1 MKWQVAC
8 AVLAFL
14 HSCAARGLKTPRVHE
29 AASAV
34 DSGLEAQNE
43 ELRKRNKHL
52 EAMMQ
57 VARAEVQRMDA
68 LSAKKHVQV
77 HSGSDGTD
85 IEDLKKKLQAAEAEK
100 KSLVQTLRKMLA
112 KNSTKIFRTQAE
124 NAVQAKQALE
134 MKCDKERIAFEDQ
147 IKASAEKCAES
158 QELAQTLQEQ
168 NMDLQKTVRDLRA
181 QLKKNEQKDK
191 ELSID
196 KQNLVATMHNL
207 MRESSSYRKEVEK
220 EMKKEKSL
228 EEELA
233 AKEAKIA
240 KLTKA
245 KTSHKEVQQTRSA
258 PSQKAPVH
266 LKLQKGNAP
275 SDLKLAKGVKS
286 GTHIAPM
293 HLNHEESMASKMA
306 KMKDIN
312 RYLDRADMP
321 DIPADIDDSSDD
333 TSVEENPQD
342 IFTRGKLAVQPSSS
356 SKGEA
361 ETAPHVAEAAPTHQA
376 KGGVQDWLGLK
387 AVQAKPDPVAAI
399 PKDSNGLSPIDSLDP
414 EAVQQEKA
422 AQEKKE
428 KEDAD
433 EGGDG
438 VQQLLAQA
446 NEQLNA
452 MDDAEAQDKQ

>member
-1 MKWQVAC
+1 M
-8 AVLAFL
+8 
-14 HSCAARGLKTPRVHE
+14 
-29 AASAV
+29 
-34 DSGLEAQNE
+34 DS
-43 ELRKRNKHL
+43 
-52 EAMMQ
+52 
-57 VARAEVQRMDA
+57 

-77 HSGSDGTD
+77 QSGSDGTD

-181 QLKKNEQKDK
+181 QLKKSEQKDK
-191 ELSID
+191 EFSID

-321 DIPADIDDSSDD
+321 DIPADIDATFLEANGRGYWE
-333 TSVEENPQD
+333 TSEENLDRLRQ
-342 IFTRGKLAVQPSSS
+342 LY
-356 SKGEA
+356 A
-361 ETAPHVAEAAPTHQA
+361 EV
-376 KGGVQDWLGLK
+376 D
-387 AVQAKPDPVAAI
+387 
-399 PKDSNGLSPIDSLDP
+399 
-414 EAVQQEKA
+414 
-422 AQEKKE
+422 
-428 KEDAD
+428 
-433 EGGDG
+433 
-438 VQQLLAQA
+438 
-446 NEQLNA
+446 
-452 MDDAEAQDKQ
+452 